1 MTIIRR
7 RHSVS
12 RFFCAAGAAVFLL
25 LDTLCCPAAGAAA
38 SGNSGYD
45 RLAAATNAWKEL
57 LRASEPPDTPD
68 AWSKKAPAPGDIA
81 RFHRRVA
88 AAAAR
93 AATRAR
99 QFYTRF
105 PEHAKAFR
113 ARVKECE
120 LLTIAVHLGQESLKA
135 TLESAQKALWQD
147 PALTE
152 DDRFA
157 VRSAGVQEIA
167 YYLQFKNYTV
177 NLDDFEKSVRELQRE
192 FPGREEPY
200 ELLLTLAKNRF
211 WDDQMDQARAV
222 AGELAAN
229 KGAPPGIVDGA
240 RAMVKHFEMIGR
252 PVRFRFS
259 GLDKREIDLEKLAG
273 KVVLLDFWA
282 TWCVPCVSEVPHL
295 KAVYQRLHS
304 RGFEIVGINS
314 DDDRQELEKFLN
326 ERKLSWPQYFDGKGQ
341 LNRFALEFDIT
352 GVPTMWLLDKQGKL
366 RDLNARNNLDSKIEK
381 LLAE

>member
-12 RFFCAAGAAVFLL
+12 RAFCAAGAAVFLL
-25 LDTLCCPAAGAAA
+25 LDTLCCPAAVATA
-38 SGNSGYD
+38 SGNRAND
-45 RLAAATNAWKEL
+45 RLAAATNAWKEV

-81 RFHRRVA
+81 RFHRRA
-88 AAAAR
+88 AATAAR
-93 AATRAR
+93 AATKAR

-120 LLTIAVHLGQESLKA
+120 LLTIAVHLGQERLKA
-135 TLESAQKALWQD
+135 KLESAQKALWQD

-157 VRSAGVQEIA
+157 IRSAGVQEIA

-177 NLDDFEKSVRELQRE
+177 NLDDFEKSARELQRE

-211 WDDQMDQARAV
+211 WDDRMDQARAV
-222 AGELAAN
+222 ARELAAN
-229 KGAPPGIVDGA
+229 SGAPPGIVDGA
-240 RAMVKHFEMIGR
+240 RAMVKHFEMIGK
-252 PVRFRFS
+252 PVRFKFS
-259 GLDKREIDLEKLAG
+259 ALDKREIDLEKLAG
-273 KVVLLDFWA
+273 KVVLLDCWA

-295 KAVYQRLHS
+295 KAVYQRFHS
-304 RGFEIVGINS
+304 HGLEIVGINS
-314 DDDRQELEKFLN
+314 DDDRQELEKFLK
-326 ERKLSWPQYFDGKGQ
+326 ERRLPWPQYFDGKGQ

-381 LLAE
+381 LLGE